1 RIRTTSPG
9 SSLRRCDDAATEHAV
24 VRVEGHRLTGGDTLL
39 TLLED
44 HCGAGEHTRHDLTV
58 RPILDADAT
67 LHRIGRERDVAE
79 VDRPHLQMAT
89 RPDDDGGSIRV
100 DVDHVTRAG
109 RRHPETSAPAEGQHS
124 APPLG

>member
-1 RIRTTSPG
+1 APSPPPRPDSRDAPPRSPRQRLRTTSPG

-24 VRVEGHRLTGGDTLL
+24 VRVEGHRLPGSDALL
-39 TLLED
+39 ALLEG

-79 VDRPHLQMAT
+79 VD
-89 RPDDDGGSIRV
+89 
-100 DVDHVTRAG
+100 
-109 RRHPETSAPAEGQHS
+109 
-124 APPLG
+124 